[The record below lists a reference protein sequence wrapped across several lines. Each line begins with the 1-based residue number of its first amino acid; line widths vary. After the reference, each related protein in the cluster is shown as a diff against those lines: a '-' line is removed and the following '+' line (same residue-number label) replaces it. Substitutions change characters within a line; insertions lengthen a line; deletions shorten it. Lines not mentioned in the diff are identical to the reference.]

1 MDRSLTISEALDYA
15 RKTFAPYPV
24 ATLIDEK
31 DAVEVTVQV
40 DGYAVRVAHL
50 DSGSTPTREAYLDA
64 IRTVRTHMH
73 VIGARFEGGDTG
85 LDEH

>member
-1 MDRSLTISEALDYA
+1 MDRSLTINEAVDYA

-31 DAVEVTVQV
+31 DEVEVTVQV

-50 DSGSTPTREAYLDA
+50 DSGSTPTREDYLDA
-64 IRTVRTHMH
+64 IRTVRTRMQG
-73 VIGARFEGGDTG
+73 IGARFDDSETRQDSR
-85 LDEH
+85 

>member
-1 MDRSLTISEALDYA
+1 MDRSLTINEAVDYA

-31 DAVEVTVQV
+31 DEVEVTVQV

-64 IRTVRTHMH
+64 IRNVRTRMRG
-73 VIGARFEGGDTG
+73 IGARFEDSEPHQ
-85 LDEH
+85 DSR